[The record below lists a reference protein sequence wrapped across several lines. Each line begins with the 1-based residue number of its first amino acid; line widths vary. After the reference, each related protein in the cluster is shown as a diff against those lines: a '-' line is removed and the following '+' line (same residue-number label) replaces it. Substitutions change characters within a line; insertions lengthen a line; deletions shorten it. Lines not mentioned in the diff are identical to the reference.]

1 MIVREFKKSYGARI
15 VCDFPGMDFERGR
28 IYAVLGMNG
37 SGKSTFAQA
46 VAGIIRTDSGERP
59 ADGKYQI
66 GYLPQK
72 PYAFRMST
80 EKNILLGGAGREKT
94 QDLMEKLGLRGLASK
109 PGNLLSGGET
119 AKMSLARMLNR
130 RFDMLILDEPT
141 SAMDMESSL
150 IAEDLIR
157 SYTVEE
163 NAVTVMIT
171 HSVKEVERTADHVLY
186 FQDGKLV
193 ESGKT
198 EDVLWHPKE
207 KETKRFLE
215 FFGV

>member
-1 MIVREFKKSYGARI
+1 MIVREFKKTYGTRI
-15 VCDFPGMDFERGR
+15 VCDFPGMDFECGR

-46 VAGIIRTDSGERP
+46 VSGVIRTDSGELP
-59 ADGKYQI
+59 ADGKYRI

-80 EKNILLGGAGREKT
+80 EKNILLGGAGRERT
-94 QDLMEKLGLRGLASK
+94 SELMEKLGLRGLAAK

-130 RFDMLILDEPT
+130 KFDMLILDEPT

-157 SYTVEE
+157 AYTADE

-193 ESGKT
+193 ESGKA
-198 EDVLWHPKE
+198 EEVLWQPKE
-207 KETKRFLE
+207 KDTKRFLD
-215 FFGV
+215 FFGA